1 MGNVDD
7 HNHTFTHAKLDFTH
21 AASLT
26 PLQPWLQHG
35 MSKATEPRVRLVELL
50 GIAIYENFIVPD
62 DGEWL
67 RKTGEIVNVS
77 HLRNSKNRCR
87 FNRIVEIGK
96 DTSQKRLWT
105 VSLFKACLYYVLSEK
120 QLLVP
125 LTSDF
130 TIEAWVQEQS
140 KKLHQLVRR
149 AAKNRWQEERFAQIR
164 CANMDNMETQPQ
176 FPEWWDE
183 DFM

>member
-1 MGNVDD
+1 M
-7 HNHTFTHAKLDFTH
+7 
-21 AASLT
+21 
-26 PLQPWLQHG
+26 
-35 MSKATEPRVRLVELL
+35 
-50 GIAIYENFIVPD
+50 
-62 DGEWL
+62 
-67 RKTGEIVNVS
+67 
-77 HLRNSKNRCR
+77 
-87 FNRIVEIGK
+87 
-96 DTSQKRLWT
+96 
-105 VSLFKACLYYVLSEK
+105 SLFKACLYYVLSEK

-164 CANMDNMETQPQ
+164 WANMDNMETQPQ